1 MKLSGILF
9 VVIIVMGGIGYLY
22 YKDTQSKMSILTA
35 NNAKLETAVAL
46 SEDAIASLQ
55 ADYAAAQEETRRI
68 NTAYTEIRRQNNRLS
83 EKLKDVDLSLLAAE
97 RPDSIERAINRGT
110 ANAGRCFEILSGAP
124 LTETESNAT
133 SGEAFNRECPW
144 LWTGPATSRMFG
156 QQPAAN

>member
-1 MKLSGILF
+1 MSKFLIGIIL
-9 VVIIVMGGIGYLY
+9 IMGLGGYWY
-22 YKDTQSKMSILTA
+22 YTDTQKRMTILIE
-35 NNAKLETAVAL
+35 NNAKLEIAVATN
-46 SEDAIASLQ
+46 EQAIESLQ
-55 ADYAAAQEETRRI
+55 ANYAAAQEETRRI

-97 RPDSIERAINRGT
+97 RPNSIERAINRGT

-144 LWTGPATSRMFG
+144 LWTGPATSRMPG
-156 QQPAAN
+156 Q